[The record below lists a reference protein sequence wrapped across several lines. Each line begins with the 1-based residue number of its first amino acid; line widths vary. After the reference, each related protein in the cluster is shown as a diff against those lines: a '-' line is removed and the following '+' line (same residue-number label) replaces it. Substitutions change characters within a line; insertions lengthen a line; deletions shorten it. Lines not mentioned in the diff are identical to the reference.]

1 MSMWRELL
9 LLLGLLVIIEI
20 GYRVV
25 DYLIFGLLV
34 GLLVIIEIGYRVV
47 DYLIY
52 KANNIP
58 GEMDSEE

>member
-1 MSMWRELL
+1 MSMWREA
-9 LLLGLLVIIEI
+9 LLV
-20 GYRVV
+20 
-25 DYLIFGLLV
+25 LALLV
-34 GLLVIIEIGYRVV
+34 LIEVGYRVV

>member
-1 MSMWRELL
+1 MMSMWREA
-9 LLLGLLVIIEI
+9 LLV
-20 GYRVV
+20 
-25 DYLIFGLLV
+25 LALLV
-34 GLLVIIEIGYRVV
+34 LIEVGYRVV

>member
-1 MSMWRELL
+1 MMSMWKEALIL
-9 LLLGLLVIIEI
+9 MGVLVLIEI

-25 DYLIFGLLV
+25 DYLLF
-34 GLLVIIEIGYRVV
+34 
-47 DYLIY
+47 

>member
-1 MSMWRELL
+1 MSMWKEALI
-9 LLLGLLVIIEI
+9 LLGMLAL
-20 GYRVV
+20 
-25 DYLIFGLLV
+25 
-34 GLLVIIEIGYRVV
+34 IEIGYRVV

>member
-1 MSMWRELL
+1 MMSMWRELL
-9 LLLGLLVIIEI
+9 LLLGLLVLIEV

-25 DYLIFGLLV
+25 DYLIF
-34 GLLVIIEIGYRVV
+34 
-47 DYLIY
+47 

>member
-1 MSMWRELL
+1 MSMWREALL
-9 LLLGLLVIIEI
+9 LMGLLVSIEI

-25 DYLIFGLLV
+25 DYLV
-34 GLLVIIEIGYRVV
+34 H
-47 DYLIY
+47 

>member
-1 MSMWRELL
+1 MSMWRE
-9 LLLGLLVIIEI
+9 V
-20 GYRVV
+20 
-25 DYLIFGLLV
+25 GLLV

>member
-1 MSMWRELL
+1 MSMWKEGF
-9 LLLGLLVIIEI
+9 LLLGLLVLIEI

-25 DYLIFGLLV
+25 DYLV
-34 GLLVIIEIGYRVV
+34 H
-47 DYLIY
+47 